1 MQEKLEKAISKSM
14 FMLSMECL
22 MRMEQNNLEN
32 LPIESYRKEFER
44 TIYVTFFRYKLSL
57 HHTVFLRE

>member
-14 FMLSMECL
+14 SMLSMECL

-44 TIYVTFFRYKLSL
+44 TIYVTFF
-57 HHTVFLRE
+57 